1 MLRYGFRDVRRRL
14 PLLLLSLACAL
25 APASLLA
32 TATPAL
38 ATTTSD
44 QQQNPLN
51 DQGSSP
57 NYRSL
62 ITAISPRVAG
72 LDVQVL
78 QFSDRLQLQN
88 RTGRTVTIEGYE
100 GEPYARV
107 QANGTVEVN
116 KRSPA
121 YYLNQSFYGNV
132 SVPSFATA
140 SATPQ
145 WSVVDRTGQFEW
157 HDHRI
162 HWMSPVLPPQV
173 KDKGKRTLIFDWR
186 VPIAVAGRRGTV
198 EGQLFWTPE
207 SSSAPVAAIVV
218 GGAIVV
224 LGLLLVIATRRRRT
238 ARGGHPG
245 GDDGSGGELPGSAG
259 TREAW

>member
-1 MLRYGFRDVRRRL
+1 VRRR
-14 PLLLLSLACAL
+14 PLLVLLLACAL
-25 APASLLA
+25 APAGLLVTA
-32 TATPAL
+32 TATL
-38 ATTTSD
+38 ATTSD
-44 QQQNPLN
+44 RQQNPLN

-62 ITAISPRVAG
+62 ITAISPKVPG
-72 LDVQVL
+72 LAIQVL
-78 QFSDRLQLQN
+78 QFSDRLQLRN
-88 RTGRTVTIEGYE
+88 GTGRPVSIEGYE

-116 KRSPA
+116 KHSPA

-132 SVPSFATA
+132 TVPSFATA
-140 SATPQ
+140 KATPQ

-173 KDKGKRTLIFDWR
+173 RDKGKRTLIFAWH
-186 VPIAVAGRRGTV
+186 VPIAVAGQHGTV
-198 EGQLFWTPE
+198 AGQLFWTPE
-207 SSSAPVAAIVV
+207 SSSAPVAAIVI

-224 LGLLLVIATRRRRT
+224 LGLLFVLATRRRGTPR
-238 ARGGHPG
+238 RGRS
-245 GDDGSGGELPGSAG
+245 GDDDGVSGEPPTVKAG

>member
-1 MLRYGFRDVRRRL
+1 VSGRRALL
-14 PLLLLSLACAL
+14 PLLLAVAL
-25 APASLLA
+25 APAGLCAGPGGAIA
-32 TATPAL
+32 TAPAEGE
-38 ATTTSD
+38 

-62 ITAISPRVAG
+62 ITAISPKVPG
-72 LDVQVL
+72 LQVQVL
-78 QFSDRLQLQN
+78 QFSDRLQLRN
-88 RTGRTVTIEGYE
+88 GTERTVSIEGYE

-116 KRSPA
+116 KHSPA

-132 SVPSFATA
+132 TVPSFATA
-140 SATPQ
+140 KATPQ

-173 KDKGKRTLIFDWR
+173 KDKGKRTLIFDWH
-186 VPIAVAGRRGTV
+186 VPIAVASQQGTV
-198 EGQLFWTPE
+198 AGQLFWTPE
-207 SSSAPVAAIVV
+207 SSSAPVAAIVI

-224 LGLLLVIATRRRRT
+224 LGLLLVLATRRRRPT
-238 ARGGHPG
+238 RRGPRGGEEAGP
-245 GDDGSGGELPGSAG
+245 DEPPTVEAG